1 MVPSPQQ
8 ILGNAGSTSREEIGS
23 SDKPSWCQEGRL
35 GEGWRGRGEGSNP
48 SEIAFYLACYLKVP
62 PSQGGPSYTN
72 QDHRDTSSGKAP
84 FKVILLCG
92 KLTFKAT
99 VTKNQPSRQLICSL
113 AWATIPRAKV
123 THVLTVLETQK
134 SQVQVSSSLP
144 LKSPQ
149 ERSIP
154 GSTSWLAKGF
164 LPFVCLY
171 CRPRVCG
178 SLCPKFPF

>member
-1 MVPSPQQ
+1 
-8 ILGNAGSTSREEIGS
+8 
-23 SDKPSWCQEGRL
+23 
-35 GEGWRGRGEGSNP
+35 
-48 SEIAFYLACYLKVP
+48 VP

-84 FKVILLCG
+84 FKVILLCD

-123 THVLTVLETQK
+123 THVVTVLETQK
-134 SQVQVSSSLP
+134 SQVQVSASLP

-164 LPFVCLY
+164 LPFVGLY

-178 SLCPKFPF
+178 SLCSKFPFWETPKSDWISTNLYDLILTKFITSVTSCPHKLIALKSWVLDFGS